1 VSLGPDDRT
10 YGRWQLASRLP
21 SRDAVERWRAVAT
34 DTGEPAEIL
43 LLPPQADERS
53 RNEFQQLHEALR
65 QARDPA
71 LAQTFE
77 VRQEGTRRLAVRA
90 ALETPT
96 LDALR
101 GPLDSPVVAWLGA
114 VLLPAV
120 LAAGPATRG
129 ALRAGD
135 IGIDARGNPVLAP
148 WIEPLTRVALGS
160 TRAVAPECFEPGSFE
175 GRPPDGAAGLYGL
188 GVLLYTL
195 ATGREPPTIG
205 TRSSRAPPPPP
216 SALRHGIPEQLDRAI
231 LRLMS
236 PSPGERAGA
245 LPWLQEL
252 AGPAVDLR
260 TLLRSS
266 IAGPASVEVKTTV
279 SATRA
284 PGGTLAGARGGTLGG
299 SSSPPRAEEAPGGL
313 VLVSAS
319 SLAGLDPAARSLI
332 AALARLPIATVDALA
347 NAGLPVVL
355 ETRAGRGAAMA
366 RAIELARTTGLPV
379 EHGSNTTVPAWVWL
393 VTALVASALPAGIG
407 AVMLLMGLIPVAVV
421 AFVVAGLGV
430 GAGALVARSAGRPRA
445 LHRAGTQALLQAQ
458 ASVQE
463 RDAQGWLA
471 PQWGRVATLR
481 LQLAQSD
488 LPLAAAADLRGALKD
503 IEARL
508 QKLAEAGQT
517 ADRTLRQV
525 DLTALRT
532 KLATLQRRAEDPQV
546 RAERDRLAR
555 TVADLE
561 VVEATRTRLASEAA
575 SVDALLAEIG
585 AALGQAGPDMD
596 EVALDRLSEV
606 ARSAARLPVA
616 VAPVVPPMVE
626 PGPEPA
632 PEPAPEPG
640 PGESQPPRVPV
651 QRIPEGR

>member
-1 VSLGPDDRT
+1 VSLAQGDRT
-10 YGRWQLASRLP
+10 HGRWQLVSRLP

-43 LLPPQADERS
+43 LLPPHADERS
-53 RNEFQQLHEALR
+53 RHEFQELHETLR

-71 LAQTFE
+71 LAQTIE
-77 VRQEGTRRLAVRA
+77 VRQEGARRLAVRA

-96 LDALR
+96 LDPLR
-101 GPLDSPVVAWLGA
+101 GPLDSAVVAWLGA

-135 IGIDARGNPVLAP
+135 IGIDTKGHPVLAP
-148 WIEPLTRVALGS
+148 WLEPLTRVALGS
-160 TRAVAPECFEPGSFE
+160 TRAVAPECFEPGSFD

-195 ATGREPPTIG
+195 ATGREPPTVG

-236 PSPGERAGA
+236 PSPGDRAGA

-252 AGPAVDLR
+252 AGPPVDLR
-260 TLLRSS
+260 TLLRN
-266 IAGPASVEVKTTV
+266 PASAEVKTTV
-279 SATRA
+279 SASAT
-284 PGGTLAGARGGTLGG
+284 TLSRGSTLGSPQG
-299 SSSPPRAEEAPGGL
+299 SSTARAEEAPGGL

-319 SLAGLDPAARSLI
+319 SLASLDPTARSLV
-332 AALARLPIATVDALA
+332 AGLARLPIATVDALV

-393 VTALVASALPAGIG
+393 VVSLVASALPAGIG
-407 AVMLLMGLIPVAVV
+407 AILLLMGLVPVAIV
-421 AFVVAGLGV
+421 AFVLAGLGV

-445 LHRAGTQALLQAQ
+445 LHRAGTAALLQAH

-488 LPLAAAADLRGALKD
+488 LPSAAAADLRGALKD

-532 KLATLQRRAEDPQV
+532 KLATLQRRADDPQV

-561 VVEATRTRLASEAA
+561 VVEATRTRLSAEAA
-575 SVDALLAEIG
+575 SVDSLLAEIG
-585 AALGQAGPDMD
+585 AALGQTGADMD
-596 EVALDRLSEV
+596 EVALGRLSQV
-606 ARSAARLPVA
+606 ARSAAALPQ
-616 VAPVVPPMVE
+616 VAPVTPRESAPRE
-626 PGPEPA
+626 PEPSSA
-632 PEPAPEPG
+632 PPSAP
-640 PGESQPPRVPV
+640 SPPIQRV
-651 QRIPEGR
+651 PEGR

>member
-1 VSLGPDDRT
+1 
-10 YGRWQLASRLP
+10 
-21 SRDAVERWRAVAT
+21 
-34 DTGEPAEIL
+34 
-43 LLPPQADERS
+43 
-53 RNEFQQLHEALR
+53 
-65 QARDPA
+65 
-71 LAQTFE
+71 
-77 VRQEGTRRLAVRA
+77 
-90 ALETPT
+90 
-96 LDALR
+96 
-101 GPLDSPVVAWLGA
+101 
-114 VLLPAV
+114 
-120 LAAGPATRG
+120 
-129 ALRAGD
+129 
-135 IGIDARGNPVLAP
+135 
-148 WIEPLTRVALGS
+148 
-160 TRAVAPECFEPGSFE
+160 
-175 GRPPDGAAGLYGL
+175 
-188 GVLLYTL
+188 
-195 ATGREPPTIG
+195 
-205 TRSSRAPPPPP
+205 
-216 SALRHGIPEQLDRAI
+216 
-231 LRLMS
+231 
-236 PSPGERAGA
+236 
-245 LPWLQEL
+245 
-252 AGPAVDLR
+252 
-260 TLLRSS
+260 
-266 IAGPASVEVKTTV
+266 
-279 SATRA
+279 
-284 PGGTLAGARGGTLGG
+284 
-299 SSSPPRAEEAPGGL
+299 
-313 VLVSAS
+313 
-319 SLAGLDPAARSLI
+319 
-332 AALARLPIATVDALA
+332 
-347 NAGLPVVL
+347 
-355 ETRAGRGAAMA
+355 
-366 RAIELARTTGLPV
+366 
-379 EHGSNTTVPAWVWL
+379 
-393 VTALVASALPAGIG
+393 
-407 AVMLLMGLIPVAVV
+407 V